1 MALCTSTRMSPEC
14 TGTGNGSAGGRP
26 GLKRAVDQQPPH
38 VAEAVSADQVLD
50 VHAAVA
56 KRAALFVGLG
66 DFGLERDD
74 AFEARLEDRLVVG
87 HVVATPVC
95 RSDVSSRDILLCL
108 AAFPNPARSRPPLE
122 GSGCCNDG
130 AVSAPFDPSA
140 MRRSY
145 AGVELGESSVAATWF
160 EQFRRWFTEAVD
172 ALTEPNAMVLATVD
186 PTGRPSARTVL
197 LKAYDE
203 AGLVFYTN
211 STSRKGRQLAANPV
225 ATVVFPW
232 IPLQRQILVTGSVAP
247 VSREETAAY
256 FKTRPYGSQLGAWA
270 SRQSSVLPSRA
281 VLEERYEQL
290 EQRWPAQVPVPD
302 FWGGYRLTPD
312 EVEFWQ
318 GRPDRLHDRL
328 RFRRTS
334 GRKGRLGARAARPLD
349 PIRTASRDPAVP
361 GGSPAPARSR
371 APEVPRAAPASR
383 RPPRQSSGRAPDRVG

>member
-1 MALCTSTRMSPEC
+1 
-14 TGTGNGSAGGRP
+14 
-26 GLKRAVDQQPPH
+26 
-38 VAEAVSADQVLD
+38 
-50 VHAAVA
+50 
-56 KRAALFVGLG
+56 
-66 DFGLERDD
+66 
-74 AFEARLEDRLVVG
+74 
-87 HVVATPVC
+87 
-95 RSDVSSRDILLCL
+95 
-108 AAFPNPARSRPPLE
+108 
-122 GSGCCNDG
+122 
-130 AVSAPFDPSA
+130 

-145 AGVELGESSVAATWF
+145 AGAQLGESSIAATWF

-211 STSRKGRQLAANPV
+211 ATSSKGRQLAANPL

-232 IPLQRQILVTGSVAP
+232 IPLQRQVRLTGSVAP

-281 VLEERYEQL
+281 VLEERFEEL
-290 EQRWPAQVPVPD
+290 ERRWPSEVPVPD

-334 GRKGRLGARAARPLD
+334 GDDGDWLLERL
-349 PIRTASRDPAVP
+349 
-361 GGSPAPARSR
+361 AP
-371 APEVPRAAPASR
+371 
-383 RPPRQSSGRAPDRVG
+383 